1 VPHQINLYNPAFE
14 EQRALLSFKA
24 AAIGWGAIAVLIVVW
39 AVYERTGLQ
48 DVVRQNQDL
57 TAQISAGQAEAQ
69 SLAGRLAGRKQNLEV
84 TAEISRLEKEIL
96 GRQDVMAVLQ
106 SGRLGDTKGFSEHF
120 KAFARQSFEGV
131 WLTGLQIGAG
141 GRDMVMEGR
150 ALQADQVPRYLKR
163 LNAETAMQGHP
174 FSELMIQL
182 PKAEEGAKAAKPWY
196 VEFRLATKP
205 GAPASPKAS
214 AQ

>member
-14 EQRALLSFKA
+14 EHRALLSFNG
-24 AAIGWGAIAVLIVVW
+24 AAIGWAAIAAFVIAW
-39 AVYERTGLQ
+39 AAYERAGLQ
-48 DVVRQNQDL
+48 TMVRQNQDL
-57 TAQISAGQAEAQ
+57 TAQISAGQAEVQ
-69 SLAGRLAGRKQNLEV
+69 TLAGRLAGRKPNAEM
-84 TAEISRLEKEIL
+84 TAEISKLENEIL
-96 GRQDVMAVLQ
+96 GRQDVMAVLK
-106 SGRLGDTKGFSEHF
+106 SGGLGDTKGFSEHF

-174 FSELMIQL
+174 FSELLIQL
-182 PKAEEGAKAAKPWY
+182 PKSDEGAKATKPWY
-196 VEFRLATKP
+196 VEFRLATKSGVP
-205 GAPASPKAS
+205 VGAKAG